1 MNRATIVTVVVVVFL
16 AGCNFPWPVS
26 LSRKQADALLPTI
39 AEIGSPT
46 PSATE
51 EPPSP
56 TPEPS
61 ATATPTVAASA
72 TPSATPTMDLS
83 RCKLAAAFVRDVNIP
98 DNAVMTPGTKFVKT
112 WEIKNTGACTWTA
125 PFALTYIKGQA
136 LSEARTV
143 PLTGTVPGKIARISV
158 EMTSPDKPGTYRS
171 DWQMCAGNK
180 CFGPALYV
188 QIVVRTA
195 VTPTPTKKPTLSP

>member
-16 AGCNFPWPVS
+16 TGCNIRWPIS
-26 LSRKQADALLPTI
+26 LPRKQADIPLPTI
-39 AEIGSPT
+39 AEISSPT

-61 ATATPTVAASA
+61 TTATPTVAASA

-83 RCKLAAAFVRDVNIP
+83 RCKLAAAFVRDVSIP
-98 DNAVMTPGTKFVKT
+98 DNAVMTPGAKFIKT
-112 WEIKNTGACTWTA
+112 WEIKNTGTCTWTA

-143 PLTGTVPGKIARISV
+143 PMTGTVSGKVARISV

-171 DWQMCAGNK
+171 DWQMCAGSQ

-188 QIVVRTA
+188 QIVVRAA
-195 VTPTPTKKPTLSP
+195 VTPAPTKRPTSAQ